1 MSPSTR
7 PPARPDDDGLPG
19 GRSDR
24 PDRAAPPGRADRA
37 DRAARPG
44 ETDGDY
50 LEVRHH
56 ADRRVLAQDPE
67 HLDRGSRGRRG
78 LILLLLTLVAPGSAQ
93 LVAGNRRVGS
103 IALRIWVATLITL
116 ALTAVVY
123 VLDRGVLF
131 EVLTNS
137 LFLTG
142 LAVALGAAA
151 IGWLLLWLDALRLT
165 RPRLLSGGG
174 RVGVAALTALLV
186 AVTAVPLGLGSR
198 NVLAGRDLVSSVFGN
213 HTTQPPSDGR
223 YNILLLG
230 GDSGT
235 DRTGTRPDTIM
246 LASVDADTGKS
257 VLFGFSRE
265 TENINFRPGS
275 TMARLMP
282 EGWNCGDQ
290 CLLNG
295 LYQWATEHKDQFPG
309 DVADPG
315 ALATKE
321 AVEAL
326 SGLDIQYY
334 GLVDLRGFQRFIDAV
349 GGIDLYVGKRTPIGG
364 GTSPIRGYIEPGQQ
378 HLDGYHALWY
388 ARSRA
393 GASNYERMA
402 RQRCV
407 ISAMVHQLSPETVF
421 LKFQEIAS
429 VSGSVL
435 QTDIPE
441 SDIGT
446 LGDLALKAR
455 SQKMTSVNFVPPV
468 INPWNYDPQVV
479 RDKVSQ
485 AIAASEAGGSTSSA
499 PATSSATSSAEGTGS
514 GEGTRASTASPTGSA
529 NATSEGTTEDLA
541 SVCSAG

>member
-7 PPARPDDDGLPG
+7 SDGRPHDERDGAEHG
-19 GRSDR
+19 VHGD
-24 PDRAAPPGRADRA
+24 DRARQPEADYVDVR
-37 DRAARPG
+37 RRV
-44 ETDGDY
+44 DG
-50 LEVRHH
+50 
-56 ADRRVLAQDPE
+56 RVLAADPE
-67 HLDRGSRGRRG
+67 FLRPRLRGRRA
-78 LILLLLTLVAPGSAQ
+78 LVLVLLTLVAPGSAQ
-93 LVAGNRRVGS
+93 LVAGNRRAGA

-116 ALTAVVY
+116 ALTAVVFF
-123 VLDRGVLF
+123 LDRALLLNVMS
-131 EVLTNS
+131 NS

-142 LAVALGAAA
+142 LAAVLGAAA
-151 IGWLLLWLDALRLT
+151 IGWTLLFLDALRIS
-165 RPRLLSGGG
+165 RPRLLPGGS
-174 RVGVAALTALLV
+174 RAGVAAITALLV
-186 AVTAVPLGLGSR
+186 AVTALPLGLGAR

-213 HTTQPPSDGR
+213 HTSRQPSNGR

-230 GDSGT
+230 GDSGAS
-235 DRTGTRPDTIM
+235 RTGTRPDTIM

-282 EGWNCGDQ
+282 QGWNCGDE

-295 LYQWATEHKDQFPG
+295 IYRWAMEHHDQFPA

-334 GLVDLRGFQRFIDAV
+334 GLVDLRGFQRFVDAV
-349 GGIDLYVGKRTPIGG
+349 GGIDIYVGKRTPIGG
-364 GTSPIRGYIEPGQQ
+364 GTSPISGYIEPGQQ

-388 ARSRA
+388 ARSRE
-393 GASNYERMA
+393 GSSNYERMA

-441 SDIGT
+441 GDVGT
-446 LGDLALKAR
+446 LGDLALKSR
-455 SQKMTSVNFVPPV
+455 GHKMTSVNFVPPI
-468 INPWNYDPQVV
+468 INPWDYDPQVIRSTV
-479 RDKVSQ
+479 ERTIEASESE
-485 AIAASEAGGSTSSA
+485 ATPSASAASGDSGDRAPDSGSTTDDSESTGTAAPGSA
-499 PATSSATSSAEGTGS
+499 PT
-514 GEGTRASTASPTGSA
+514 PTGAS
-529 NATSEGTTEDLA
+529 EDL
-541 SVCSAG
+541 STVCSAS